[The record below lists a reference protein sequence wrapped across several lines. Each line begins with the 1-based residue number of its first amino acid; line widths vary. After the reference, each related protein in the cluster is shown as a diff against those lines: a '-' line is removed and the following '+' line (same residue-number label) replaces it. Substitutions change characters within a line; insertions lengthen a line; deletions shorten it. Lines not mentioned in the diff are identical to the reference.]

1 ARDRVGAVPPGRR
14 PAGERARLPRHPH
27 PAPPDVPQPR
37 GPGGLPG
44 EPVGG
49 RSDPLRPGLP
59 RPAVAVGVP
68 AREARSAALAR
79 GGGGAALHGRHR
91 RCPVLPGTPRIRGHG
106 DRGKLGLPVADRLPA
121 APSLRE
127 HAAHPDAHAAG
138 AHHPRAVP
146 GADVPLGA
154 SPVPSG
160 AEPPSRAARAKA
172 RPRVRRS
179 GCEAPGSA
187 LRERMAPR
195 AEARKRLLE
204 ATIRTLATE
213 GYAGTTARSIARTG
227 GFAPGVIYY
236 HFEDLE
242 DLLLAALRHTGRQRM
257 EAYQEALGSSDSG
270 VELAERLRDLYE
282 EDMAEEGHVAAVQEL
297 FAAAATAPRLREE
310 LLAHVERW
318 EQVAAEAVRRLVAGT
333 AVEDV
338 VPARELGAVA
348 VAAFL

>member
-1 ARDRVGAVPPGRR
+1 M
-14 PAGERARLPRHPH
+14 
-27 PAPPDVPQPR
+27 
-37 GPGGLPG
+37 
-44 EPVGG
+44 
-49 RSDPLRPGLP
+49 
-59 RPAVAVGVP
+59 
-68 AREARSAALAR
+68 
-79 GGGGAALHGRHR
+79 
-91 RCPVLPGTPRIRGHG
+91 
-106 DRGKLGLPVADRLPA
+106 
-121 APSLRE
+121 
-127 HAAHPDAHAAG
+127 
-138 AHHPRAVP
+138 
-146 GADVPLGA
+146 
-154 SPVPSG
+154 
-160 AEPPSRAARAKA
+160 PPSR
-172 RPRVRRS
+172 PRRS
-179 GCEAPGSA
+179 SSAPSSSSPSAASSGTSRASSGTSRTRARREEA
-187 LRERMAPR
+187 RER
-195 AEARKRLLE
+195 LLH
-204 ATIRTLATE
+204 AAIRTLATE

-257 EAYQEALGSSDSG
+257 EAYQEALGSCDSA

-348 VAAFL
+348 VAAFLGLQTLTHLDGNRARVEELFRVAGPAAYLWDGFAGRTPPSGPGDPG